1 MNIEERITALK
12 TSKHHAVVEQV
23 NQSLEGV
30 QKLAGFLQKVKGSDR
45 IEIGGKGTGM
55 LFRDTAPEMFDLI
68 LANTTTHI
76 NVEIDV
82 RLLELEKL
90 VK

>member
-1 MNIEERITALK
+1 MSIEERITALK
-12 TSKHHAVVEQV
+12 TSKHHAVVEQID
-23 NQSLEGV
+23 QALEGI
-30 QKLAGFLQKVKGSDR
+30 QKLAGFLQKIKGADR
-45 IEIGGKGTGM
+45 IEMGGKGMGI

-68 LANTTTHI
+68 LANATTHI

>member
-1 MNIEERITALK
+1 MSIEERITALK
-12 TSKHHAVVEQV
+12 TSKHHALVEQID
-23 NQSLEGV
+23 SALEGV
-30 QKLAGFLQKVKGSDR
+30 QKLTAFLQSVKGADR
-45 IEIGGKGTGM
+45 VEVGGKGTGM
-55 LFRDTAPEMFDLI
+55 LFKDTAPGMFDLI
-68 LANTTTHI
+68 LANATTHI